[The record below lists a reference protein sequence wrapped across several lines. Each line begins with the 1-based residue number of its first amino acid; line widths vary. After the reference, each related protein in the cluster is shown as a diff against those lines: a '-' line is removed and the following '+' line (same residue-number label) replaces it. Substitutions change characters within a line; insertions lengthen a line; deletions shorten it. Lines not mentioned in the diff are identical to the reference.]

1 MDDNWK
7 HESWQLSLASR
18 LFPLS
23 TRRMQFFDGC
33 TALITGAS
41 SGIGLE
47 FVRQLAPHASTL
59 ILVARRLD
67 RLEALKGEL
76 DRPGLTVHC
85 HAADLGDEVQIEALI
100 AALAASGEHV
110 SLLVNN
116 AGLGDHGLFERSDWA
131 RVNAMIDVNI
141 KSLTRLTHALL
152 PDLIRAGRG
161 AVVNVSS
168 IASFL
173 PMPKMAVYAATKA
186 YVTSLSE
193 ALRAELRGT
202 GVSVTALCP
211 GPVNTEFS
219 AVAERGDSRDA
230 LPAPE
235 VFKVPVQQV
244 VREALNAVERDR
256 ARVVP
261 GWLIWAV
268 MSITALVPIC
278 ILRIFLT
285 KPREE

>member
-1 MDDNWK
+1 
-7 HESWQLSLASR
+7 
-18 LFPLS
+18 
-23 TRRMQFFDGC
+23 MQFFDGC

-85 HAADLGDEVQIEALI
+85 HAADLADEVQIEALI

-116 AGLGDHGLFERSDWA
+116 AGLGDHGFFERSDWA
-131 RVNAMIDVNI
+131 RVSAMIDVNI

-161 AVVNVSS
+161 AILNVSS
-168 IASFL
+168 IASLL
-173 PMPKMAVYAATKA
+173 PIPKMAVYAATKA
-186 YVTSLSE
+186 YVTSFSE

-211 GPVNTEFS
+211 GPVDTEFV

-235 VFKVPVQQV
+235 IFKVPVQEV

-256 ARVVP
+256 ARVIP
-261 GWLIWAV
+261 GWFIWAV
-268 MSITALVPIC
+268 MSITALVPIFF
-278 ILRIFLT
+278 LRIFLT